1 MVCDSLFY
9 SLPRHTNLL
18 QVVRHGARGIVE
30 RRRARRHAAGVHT
43 WSVHAWKPFVR
54 PPHAAGS
61 SRRLDLWKRRLGRA
75 PTTRFGVARARGAGD
90 VCRPCTRAVCTRG
103 SVGQPAG
110 DSFYRRPGPGSRD
123 GQGHSPCSRTR
134 SWSLAS
140 CEGARH
146 PVDPPRLCVASD
158 GPPCTTGSPPTAPRG
173 YSGAYQPRTSAVCDD
188 GSGRHV
194 TTHVTLRLASSH
206 PTLSG
211 TPGH

>member
-1 MVCDSLFY
+1 MVCDSL
-9 SLPRHTNLL
+9 LPLL
-18 QVVRHGARGIVE
+18 LFTSSRIFFVRHGARGIVE

-61 SRRLDLWKRRLGRA
+61 SRRLDLRKRRLGRA

-123 GQGHSPCSRTR
+123 GQGHSPCSNAVVVPRV
-134 SWSLAS
+134 
-140 CEGARH
+140 ARGGQT
-146 PVDPPRLCVASD
+146 PR
-158 GPPCTTGSPPTAPRG
+158 GPPKALRCVRWTPVHYGKPPHRPPGLLRGLQTAHKRCV
-173 YSGAYQPRTSAVCDD
+173 R
-188 GSGRHV
+188 
-194 TTHVTLRLASSH
+194 
-206 PTLSG
+206 
-211 TPGH
+211 